1 MGYFKVIVEER
12 FMFEVLIKADTAEEA
27 KRNVLNNDDDWG
39 EPIHIDS
46 QTYKVT
52 ELKEIPT

>member
-1 MGYFKVIVEER
+1 
-12 FMFEVLIKADTAEEA
+12 MFEVLIKADTAEEA